1 MSASPR
7 VRRFYW
13 FSLTAR
19 LAAFLALTAYALA
32 APQRFLEDLAGA
44 WRFSPL
50 TVCWLLLMGSMV
62 FRLFPSPVESLGCQ
76 KAYARSARLTGAAPS
91 AEEVRRADRG
101 AWQD

>member
-1 MSASPR
+1 MKTSPR

-44 WRFSPL
+44 RRLTPL

-62 FRLFPSPVESLGCQ
+62 FRLFPSSVESLSCQ
-76 KAYARSARLTGAAPS
+76 KAYARRARLTGAVPP
-91 AEEVRRADRG
+91 AEEVHQADRG
-101 AWQD
+101 A

>member
-7 VRRFYW
+7 VRWFYW

-62 FRLFPSPVESLGCQ
+62 FRLFPSPSVFRCL
-76 KAYARSARLTGAAPS
+76 
-91 AEEVRRADRG
+91 RRRKIL
-101 AWQD
+101 